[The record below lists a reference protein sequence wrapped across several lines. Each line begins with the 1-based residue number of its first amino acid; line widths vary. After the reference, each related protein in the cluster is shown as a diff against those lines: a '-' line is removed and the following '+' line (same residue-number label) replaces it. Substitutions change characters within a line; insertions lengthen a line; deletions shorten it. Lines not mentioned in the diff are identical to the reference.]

1 MSNSAKSV
9 FFFGLYVALLG
20 FLLIFFPNPL
30 LRLVNVPATQEVWIH
45 LAGMLLIFVGF
56 FYSMAGQTNFVP
68 FFRWTLV
75 TRGIAVVFLIGFVLA
90 GWVSPVILLFW
101 LGDLAG
107 ALWTFFAL
115 RKEGKLVWVKR

>member
-115 RKEGKLVWVKR
+115 RKEGKLVLVKR

>member
-45 LAGMLLIFVGF
+45 LAGMLLLFVGF
-56 FYSMAGQTNFVP
+56 FYAMAGRTNFVP

-75 TRGIAVVFLIGFVLA
+75 TRGVGAIFVAGFVLA
-90 GWVSPVILLFW
+90 GLISPVIILFW

-107 ALWTFFAL
+107 ALWTFCAL
-115 RKEGKLVWVKR
+115 RQEGELVLVKR

>member
-1 MSNSAKSV
+1 MSSSAKSV
-9 FFFGLYVALLG
+9 FYFGIYVALLG
-20 FLLIFFPNPL
+20 FLLVFFPNPL
-30 LRLVNVPATQEVWIH
+30 LQLVNVPVTQEVWIH
-45 LAGMLLIFVGF
+45 LAGMLLLFVGF
-56 FYSMAGQTNFVP
+56 FYVMAGRTNFFP

>member
-30 LRLVNVPATQEVWIH
+30 LRLVNVPATQEVWIY

-56 FYSMAGQTNFVP
+56 FYAMAGRTNFVP

-115 RKEGKLVWVKR
+115 RKEGKLVLVKR